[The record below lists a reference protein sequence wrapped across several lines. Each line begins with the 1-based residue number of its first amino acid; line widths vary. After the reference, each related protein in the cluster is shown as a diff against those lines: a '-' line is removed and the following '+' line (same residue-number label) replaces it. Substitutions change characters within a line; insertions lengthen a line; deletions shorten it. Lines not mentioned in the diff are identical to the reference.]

1 MSTSNAQAGS
11 KDYAA
16 FIPEIWSTKL
26 QELLYNSGTMMQ
38 CVNKKY
44 EGEIKDAGDTVKI
57 RSRSG
62 VNVSTY
68 TGSAITYAKGTPTVQ
83 ELLIDQQKFWAIQV
97 GDIAQAQSDV
107 AIMNEYI
114 EEAKIQIDLVKDTFL
129 LGKHSDVPAGNII
142 GTEATPQA
150 ITPSTVYGLFVKLA
164 KVLKRANAIAK
175 GKKVPFVVVNPEVE
189 AVLLQA
195 PEFIHP
201 TNAGDTILREG
212 SIGKIAGLDVLVST
226 NLTVTTGS
234 PNRIYVLAGT
244 EDAITFA
251 SQVVKVE
258 KLRDKDTFSDLVRG
272 LYVYGAKTVQPNAL
286 AKMIVDATGL

>member
-62 VNVSTY
+62 VTVSTY

-129 LGKHSDVPAGNII
+129 LGKHTDVPAGNTI
-142 GTEATPQA
+142 GSEAAPQA
-150 ITPSTVYGLFVKLA
+150 ITPSTVCLALSRKAREECGLFPH
-164 KVLKRANAIAK
+164 R
-175 GKKVPFVVVNPEVE
+175 
-189 AVLLQA
+189 
-195 PEFIHP
+195 
-201 TNAGDTILREG
+201 
-212 SIGKIAGLDVLVST
+212 
-226 NLTVTTGS
+226 
-234 PNRIYVLAGT
+234 
-244 EDAITFA
+244 
-251 SQVVKVE
+251 
-258 KLRDKDTFSDLVRG
+258 
-272 LYVYGAKTVQPNAL
+272 
-286 AKMIVDATGL
+286 